1 MRKDINQ
8 PLLTWLFLGLVFW
21 LPLPL
26 GSNRAWAWSIM
37 ELWIF
42 LIAMIA
48 LWMFYKNRI
57 SIPTTVYAAKP
68 VLFILA
74 AALLWTGFQITPL
87 PTSLLDCLSPNA
99 AKLATA
105 TGHTHFAS
113 IALDPDLTAK
123 ALLKGM
129 AFFLIILLMLVLID
143 SQKKIRWFA
152 YTVLVAGLFQ
162 AAYGSYMVLSG
173 TEYSF
178 FFEKTAYRGRA
189 TGTFI
194 NRNHL
199 AGYLEMVLAIGIGL
213 LISYLG
219 NSQSN
224 RWQQRLRNLFETILG
239 PKALIRLSLITIC
252 IALILT
258 KSRMGNTA
266 FFASLLISGTL
277 FLLTAKHATRST
289 ALFLISLIVLD
300 ILLIGSWFG
309 INKVVERI
317 EQTTTI
323 HEQRDEVD
331 RDTLAILYD
340 FPLTGIGAGNF
351 ASVFPYYQGVDSKG
365 HFYHAHNDYLEFA
378 VEYGGVGFLLFSLAV
393 IWCWITAIKAMQK
406 RHSPLYLGMAFA
418 SFMGILSI
426 LIHSTVDF
434 NLQITSNAALFMMLM
449 GMSIISLHLK
459 E

>member
-1 MRKDINQ
+1 
-8 PLLTWLFLGLVFW
+8 
-21 LPLPL
+21 
-26 GSNRAWAWSIM
+26 
-37 ELWIF
+37 
-42 LIAMIA
+42 
-48 LWMFYKNRI
+48 MFYKKRI
-57 SIPTTVYAAKP
+57 SIPISVYSAKP
-68 VLFILA
+68 VLFLLA
-74 AALLWTGFQITPL
+74 TALLWTGIQIIPL
-87 PTSLLDCLSPNA
+87 PISLLGILSPNA
-99 AKLATA
+99 AKWATA
-105 TGHTHFAS
+105 TGHISYAT
-113 IALDPDLTAK
+113 IALDSDLTAK

-129 AFFLIILLMLVLID
+129 AFFTIMLLMLVLID
-143 SQKKIRWFA
+143 SKKKVRWFA
-152 YTVLVAGLFQ
+152 YTVLMAGLFQ

-178 FFEKTAYRGRA
+178 FFEKTDYRGRA

-213 LISYLG
+213 LISFL
-219 NSQSN
+219 SN
-224 RWQQRLRNLFETILG
+224 DRSNNWRERLRNLFETLLG

-266 FFASLLISGTL
+266 FFSSLLISGVL
-277 FLLTAKHATRST
+277 FLLSARHATRST
-289 ALFLISLIVLD
+289 AIFLMSLMVLD

-309 INKVVERI
+309 VEKVVNRI
-317 EQTTTI
+317 EQTTAV

-331 RDTLAILYD
+331 RDTLTMLYD
-340 FPLTGIGAGNF
+340 FPLTGIGAGNY
-351 ASVFPYYQGVDSKG
+351 AGVFPNYQGIDSKG

-378 VEYGGVGFLLFSLAV
+378 VEYGAVGFLLFSASV
-393 IWCWITAIKAMQK
+393 ILCWISAIKAMRQ

-434 NLQITSNAALFMMLM
+434 NLQITSNAAMFVMLM
-449 GMSIISLHLK
+449 AMAIISLHLK
-459 E
+459 SDHCP